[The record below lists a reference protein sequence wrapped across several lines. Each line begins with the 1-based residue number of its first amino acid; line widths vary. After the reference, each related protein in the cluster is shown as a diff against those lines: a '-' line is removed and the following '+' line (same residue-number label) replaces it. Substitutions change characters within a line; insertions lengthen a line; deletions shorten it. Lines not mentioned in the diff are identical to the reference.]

1 MQEMA
6 VSPHDTTELAASFL
20 QAAITFGLVMVCGY
34 LYARYRKP
42 YFAIW
47 ALAWWLYSLRL
58 IVIIVFL
65 ATEVRDLLY
74 WHQVLTGWTAL
85 AFLWAALAFSQRL
98 RWRRVYWLLVLFPP
112 LWSYIAIYRLDNFF
126 LAAGPAVVFLSLATL
141 WTGAILWRHHRQIG
155 SVPAAMMAVAFFLW
169 SLHHLDYPFLRA
181 RGAWNPWGYYLDIVF
196 ELAIGAAILLL
207 VVEDQYRGLSVLS
220 ALSGDLQSGH
230 DEDEVLSALL
240 ARPLTLPGV
249 RGSAMYLL
257 SSGTIVRGVG
267 ACAAWEGSS
276 PSGAARAA
284 VGRVVESG
292 EPEVM
297 RGWSEGLAGENHP
310 YVAALPVFLGDEVRG
325 ALLVVGSAQD
335 PLTVLDTRFLVALGH
350 QVGAALANADLLRR
364 LEARTDDLEHLAARM
379 VEQHEEERRRLSREL
394 HDESAQV
401 FAAVKLQLGML
412 RESATP
418 EQLPVLDM
426 AVDLVG
432 SGIRSIRDVARD
444 LRPSLL
450 DDLGLRPALQALAH
464 DFEAKTGIE
473 TLLVV
478 PGHLPAL
485 SPESELALFR
495 TMQEGLS
502 NVARHS
508 GASTATVTL
517 AQRDGELHL
526 SVRDDGQGLAA
537 GESIEEQMRSRAG
550 ILGMRERVAPLGGT
564 VELSD
569 PDGGGAQLLVRLP
582 VTPAAARAPAAGPV
596 KSNHRAHE
604 ESPG

>member
-47 ALAWWLYSLRL
+47 ALAWLLYSLRL
-58 IVIIVFL
+58 VVIIAFL
-65 ATEVRDLLY
+65 VTEVWGLLY

-85 AFLWAALAFSQRL
+85 AFLWSALAFSQRL
-98 RWRRVYWLLVLFPP
+98 EWRRIYWVLVLFPP
-112 LWSYIAIYRLDNFF
+112 LWSYIAIYRLEHFY

-141 WTGAILWRHHRQIG
+141 WTGVILWRHHRQIG
-155 SVPAAMMAVAFFLW
+155 SLPAALMAWAFFLW

-220 ALSGDLQSGH
+220 DLSGDLQSGH

-257 SSGTIVRGVG
+257 SAGTVVRGLG
-267 ACAAWEGSS
+267 ACAAWEKSS
-276 PSGAARAA
+276 PSGAASAA
-284 VGRVVESG
+284 VGRVIETG
-292 EPEVM
+292 QPEVM
-297 RGWSEGLAGENHP
+297 RGWSEVLAGETHP

-335 PLTVLDTRFLVALGH
+335 PLTVLDNRFLVALGH
-350 QVGAALANADLLRR
+350 QVGAALANADLMRR
-364 LEARTDDLEHLAARM
+364 LEERTDDLEHLAARM
-379 VEQHEEERRRLSREL
+379 VAQHEEERRRLSREL

-401 FAAVKLQLGML
+401 FAAVKLQLGLL

-418 EQLPVLDM
+418 QQEPALEM

-432 SGIRSIRDVARD
+432 SGIRSIRNVARD

-473 TLLVV
+473 TVLVA
-478 PGHLPAL
+478 PGDLPPL
-485 SPESELALFR
+485 SPDSELALFR

-508 GASTATVTL
+508 GASAVSVTL
-517 AQRDGELHL
+517 TRRDGEVQL
-526 SVRDDGQGLAA
+526 SVRDDGHGTGGGDTA
-537 GESIEEQMRSRAG
+537 EEQLRSRAG

-569 PDGGGAQLLVRLP
+569 SEDGGAQLLIRLP
-582 VTPAAARAPAAGPV
+582 VQA
-596 KSNHRAHE
+596 
-604 ESPG
+604 SPGESE

>member
-1 MQEMA
+1 MQEMT

-20 QAAITFGLVMVCGY
+20 QTAITFGLVMVCSY

-47 ALAWWLYSLRL
+47 ALAWLLYSVRL
-58 IVIIVFL
+58 IIIIAFL
-65 ATEVRDLLY
+65 VTEIWGLLY
-74 WHQVLTGWTAL
+74 WHQVFTGWTAL
-85 AFLWAALAFSQRL
+85 AFLWSALVFSQRL
-98 RWRRVYWLLVLFPP
+98 EWRRVYWVLVLFPP

-126 LAAGPAVVFLSLATL
+126 LAAGPAVVFLSVATL
-141 WTGAILWRHHRQIG
+141 WTGVILWRHHRQIG
-155 SVPAAMMAVAFFLW
+155 SLPAALMAWAFFLW

-196 ELAIGAAILLL
+196 ELAIGTAILLL

-220 ALSGDLQSGH
+220 ALSGDLQSGRG
-230 DEDEVLSALL
+230 EDEVLDALL

-257 SSGTIVRGVG
+257 SVGKVVRGVG
-267 ACAAWEGSS
+267 VCAAWEGSS

-284 VGRVVESG
+284 VGRVIETG
-292 EPEVM
+292 QPEVM
-297 RGWSEGLAGENHP
+297 RGWSEELGGETRP

-335 PLTVLDTRFLVALGH
+335 PLAVLDNRFLVALGH
-350 QVGAALANADLLRR
+350 QVGAALANADLVQR
-364 LEARTDDLEHLAARM
+364 LEDRTADLERLAARM

-418 EQLPVLDM
+418 DQEPALDM

-432 SGIRSIRDVARD
+432 SGIRSIRNVARD

-450 DDLGLRPALQALAH
+450 DDLGLRPALQALAD

-473 TLLVV
+473 TVLAS
-478 PGHLPAL
+478 PGSLPAL
-485 SPESELALFR
+485 SHEAELALYR

-508 GASTATVTL
+508 GASEVAVTL
-517 AQRDGELHL
+517 VRRDGELEL
-526 SVRDDGQGLAA
+526 SVKDDGQGL
-537 GESIEEQMRSRAG
+537 GETEGAEEHLRSRMG
-550 ILGMRERVAPLGGT
+550 VLGMRERVAPLGGT

-569 PDGGGAQLLVRLP
+569 PDAGGVELVIRLP
-582 VTPAAARAPAAGPV
+582 VAGSGDLIPGRQERA
-596 KSNHRAHE
+596 K
-604 ESPG
+604 